1 MLTEPSPF
9 TTLQVRGSYDG
20 VRLLAC
26 CADGLLR
33 RICHHVCP
41 GLASGIVSA
50 HVFNVDE
57 CPVMQRAR
65 RAVRTLGI
73 DDLYL
78 DAARDKC
85 HCVRCY
91 AVEEPDVNTRSSA
104 RCSAPR
110 GWCRIGLSPMADQDF
125 VDKHSPSSTWH
136 GCFHGTRWE
145 AVKGIVHHR
154 GLSLKGRTAADGFR
168 IELPK
173 GHIAGESHL
182 AKNESL
188 HGGFRYGTR
197 KRCQHCDSICE
208 KCENVWDLATSAIAF
223 TPSEYFFTTPSL
235 AYAGHGAYAKHQCVP
250 RAMVQVAF
258 ECWQDPA
265 SYGKQASKRHDG
277 FELRESVSL
286 YRCAPAKI
294 ELTHD
299 AMRPEEDELLVHHHG
314 AQKRSERFPLV
325 GFTDVTLSWTVR
337 LRLCTHVR
345 EPGQSHGGHMLP
357 LTTRPRGRST
367 PGDPQITLDV
377 DGPDAE
383 TRAQALCDAINGGRD
398 AIEDVKVT
406 SFDFQAVLKRIVV
419 HGRQIEFRDPG
430 DKSTDKAQ
438 LVVNTGTVVNSQK
451 MEFTLC
457 AEVKSVLHMPWEPAP
472 GAAQGHRRCGV
483 ELVLETT
490 ERHAAQD
497 FVKTVD
503 CLTGRQGPGRG
514 RAAAFRTAEPATS
527 PEPEEELCRVDARGS
542 HIDPYFSNEELE
554 RATRRDNVV
563 VPHSLLVHVVG
574 QEEEFGAIDVHGA
587 GD

>member
-1 MLTEPSPF
+1 M
-9 TTLQVRGSYDG
+9 QVRGSYDG
-20 VRLLAC
+20 VLALAR

-57 CPVMQRAR
+57 CPVMQRALW
-65 RAVRTLGI
+65 AVHTLGI
-73 DDLYL
+73 RPEYL
-78 DAARDKC
+78 DAAQDKC

-91 AVEEPDVNTRSSA
+91 PAAEPDVQSRNGG

-110 GWCRIGLSPMADQDF
+110 GWCRVGLSPMKDQDF
-125 VDKHSPSSTWH
+125 VDIHNSAWH

-145 AVKGIVHHR
+145 AVKGIIHHR

-168 IELPK
+168 LELPK
-173 GHIAGESHL
+173 GHIAGEAHL
-182 AKNESL
+182 AKNESWP
-188 HGGFRYGTR
+188 GGFRFAT
-197 KRCQHCDSICE
+197 D
-208 KCENVWDLATSAIAF
+208 TSAIVPF
-223 TPSEYFFTTPSL
+223 TPSEFFFTTPSL
-235 AYAGHGAYAKHQCVP
+235 AYAGHGAYAHHRRVP
-250 RAMVQVAF
+250 RATVQVAF

-265 SYGKQASKRHDG
+265 SYKQEDASLESRDG
-277 FELRESVSL
+277 FELRESVGL

-325 GFTDVTLSWTVR
+325 GFMDVTLSWTVR
-337 LRLCTHVR
+337 LRR
-345 EPGQSHGGHMLP
+345 RSHDGNTMLP
-357 LTTRPRGRST
+357 LTEMRDKDRTT
-367 PGDPQITLDV
+367 PGDPQIALDV

-383 TRAQALCDAINGGRD
+383 AQARALCEAINGGRD
-398 AIEDVKVT
+398 AEADVMVT
-406 SFDFQAVLKRIVV
+406 GWNFQAVRKRVVV
-419 HGRQIEFRDPG
+419 HGRSRQIRFHENPL
-430 DKSTDKAQ
+430 SAPQ
-438 LVVNTGTVVNSQK
+438 LTVGTQTLNHA
-451 MEFTLC
+451 EFTLC

-472 GAAQGHRRCGV
+472 DAAQGHRRCGV

-490 ERHAAQD
+490 ERHAAQL
-497 FVKTVD
+497 FVKTVE

-574 QEEEFGAIDVHGA
+574 QEEEFGAIDVHSA